1 MEFIIISGLSGAGK
15 SSAAAFLEDLGFYCV
30 DNMPVALISNFAG
43 LCMAGA
49 GTGKYSRVAL
59 VTDIRGGQTFDELF
73 QALDSLTEMHLEY
86 QLLFIEAADEDI
98 VRRYKETRHTHP
110 LTRQGYS
117 LPEAVKLERM
127 ALEPVRRRA
136 SHILNSTGLNLS
148 KFRGELLRLFGMGAP
163 EESMTVAVTSFGFKH
178 GIPIDA
184 DLVFDVRFLPNPYYI
199 AELKECTG
207 LEEAV
212 RSFLFGYRQT
222 TEFMRHLEE
231 ALRLPPAPVCGG
243 GEVLPGDRHRLHR
256 GAPPVGGRGPRPGG
270 VRPAEGVPGGGSPPG
285 HHKIRKLGP
294 APLGSQF

>member
-184 DLVFDVRFLPNPYYI
+184 DLVFDVRFLPNPYYVQ
-199 AELKECTG
+199 ELRPRTG
-207 LEEAV
+207 L
-212 RSFLFGYRQT
+212 
-222 TEFMRHLEE
+222 
-231 ALRLPPAPVCGG
+231 
-243 GEVLPGDRHRLHR
+243 DD
-256 GAPPVGGRGPRPGG
+256 G
-270 VRPAEGVPGGGSPPG
+270 VRDYVFSGGAAGEFLE
-285 HHKIRKLGP
+285 KLQDLVGFLLP
-294 APLGSQF
+294 K

>member
-30 DNMPVALISNFAG
+30 DNLPVALLTNFAG

-73 QALDSLTEMHLEY
+73 QALDELTAMHLDY
-86 QLLFIEAADEDI
+86 RLLFLEASDEVI
-98 VRRYKETRHTHP
+98 IKRYKETRHNHP
-110 LTRQGYS
+110 LCRQGYS
-117 LPEAVKLERM
+117 LPEAVQLERT

-163 EESMTVAVTSFGFKH
+163 SETITVSVTSFGFKY

-199 AELKECTG
+199 PELKECTG
-207 LEEAV
+207 LEEDV

-222 TEFMRHLEE
+222 NEFLRHLEE
-231 ALRLPPAPVCGG
+231 LLAFLLPQY
-243 GEVLPGDRHRLHR
+243 
-256 GAPPVGGRGPRPGG
+256 
-270 VRPAEGVPGGGSPPG
+270 AEEGKSSLVIAIGCTGG
-285 HHKIRKLGP
+285 HHRSVAVTHAVADFIRQKGY
-294 APLGSQF
+294 SVEEQHRDISR

>member
-15 SSAAAFLEDLGFYCV
+15 SSAASFLEDLGFYCV
-30 DNMPVALISNFAG
+30 DNLPVALITSFAG
-43 LCMAGA
+43 ICMAGA

-73 QALDSLTEMHLEY
+73 QAFDELTEMKLKY
-86 QLLFIEAADEDI
+86 RLLFVEAADEVI
-98 VRRYKETRHTHP
+98 VNRYKETRHTHP

-117 LPEAVKLERM
+117 LPEAVKLERI

-148 KFRGELLRLFGMGAP
+148 KFRGELLRLFGMEAP
-163 EESMTVAVTSFGFKH
+163 GETMTVSVTSFGFKY

-184 DLVFDVRFLPNPYYI
+184 DLVFDVRFLPNPFYI

-222 TEFMRHLEE
+222 NEFLRHLEE
-231 ALRLPPAPVCGG
+231 LFSFLLPQYM
-243 GEVLPGDRHRLHR
+243 E
-256 GAPPVGGRGPRPGG
+256 
-270 VRPAEGVPGGGSPPG
+270 EGKSSLVIAIGCTGG
-285 HHKIRKLGP
+285 HHRSVAIAHAMTEFIRQKGYRVEEIHRDM
-294 APLGSQF
+294 GR

>member
-30 DNMPVALISNFAG
+30 DNLPVALLTNFAG

-73 QALDSLTEMHLEY
+73 QALDELTQMHLNY
-86 QLLFIEAADEDI
+86 QLLFLEASDEVI
-98 VRRYKETRHTHP
+98 IKRYKETRHNHP
-110 LTRQGYS
+110 LCRQGYS
-117 LPEAVKLERM
+117 LPEAVQLERT

-163 EESMTVAVTSFGFKH
+163 SETISVSVTSFGFKY

-199 AELKECTG
+199 PELKECTG
-207 LEEAV
+207 LEEDV

-222 TEFMRHLEE
+222 NEFLRHLEE
-231 ALRLPPAPVCGG
+231 LLAFLLP
-243 GEVLPGDRHRLHR
+243 EY
-256 GAPPVGGRGPRPGG
+256 
-270 VRPAEGVPGGGSPPG
+270 AEEGKSSLVIAIGCTGG
-285 HHKIRKLGP
+285 HHRSVAITHAVADFIRQKGY
-294 APLGSQF
+294 SVEEQHRDISR